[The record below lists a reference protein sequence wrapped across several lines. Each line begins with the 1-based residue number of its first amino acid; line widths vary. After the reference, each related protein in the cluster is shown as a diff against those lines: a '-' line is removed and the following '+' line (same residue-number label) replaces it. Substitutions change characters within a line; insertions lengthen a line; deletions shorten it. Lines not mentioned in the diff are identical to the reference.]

1 MTQLI
6 SKPTHSALTYILLL
20 CSFAFATSVSA
31 QDNDQTTSNECSFNS
46 QPTSHCLNYVK
57 GYLSAL
63 QQLNNAGLN
72 SNFSDFEVRAFKTRV
87 GNSAP
92 KPLLQEML
100 NLCLSK
106 EISASDVLTSIDHS
120 LPLESAILKVL
131 QSKYHC

>member
-6 SKPTHSALTYILLL
+6 SKPTYNALTYILFL
-20 CSFAFATSVSA
+20 CSFTFAALVNA
-31 QDNDQTTSNECSFNS
+31 QNNDQTISNECSFNS
-46 QPTSHCLNYVK
+46 TPTSHCINYVK

-63 QQLNNAGLN
+63 QQLNNVSLN

-92 KPLLQEML
+92 KPLLQEVL

-106 EISASDVLTSIDHS
+106 EISASDVLASIDHS